1 MLKGVTIGQ
10 YVPGKS
16 PVHSLDPRT
25 KLIVSIVLVVS
36 IFTIQ
41 KLPGFALVA
50 AFVLLAAI
58 LSRVPLGLIFRG
70 LKPIFWL
77 LLITWLLHAF
87 TDPGRVLYALGPLKV
102 TYEGVREG
110 FTVVVRLAL
119 LMFGTTLVT
128 LTTSPVALTDGL
140 EYLLGPLKKFGL
152 PVSELAMMMTIALR
166 FIPTLLDE
174 AERIMKA
181 QLARGADFTTGS
193 LTKRVRAMI
202 PLLVPLFI
210 SSFQRADELAIAM
223 EARAYRGGEGR
234 TRLREL
240 AMRPTDW
247 AALIAG
253 SGFFIWLGIVF

>member
-10 YVPGKS
+10 YVPGES
-16 PVHSLDPRT
+16 PVHNLDPRT
-25 KLIVSIVLVVS
+25 KLLVSLVLVVT
-36 IFTIQ
+36 IFMIQ
-41 KLPGFALVA
+41 KLPGFLPVAALVLFSA
-50 AFVLLAAI
+50 L
-58 LSRVPLGLIFRG
+58 LSRIPLRLIFRG

-102 TYEGVREG
+102 TYEGVVEG

-140 EYLLGPLKKFGL
+140 EYLLGPLKRFGL
-152 PVSELAMMMTIALR
+152 PVGELAMMMTIALR

-174 AERIMKA
+174 TERIMKA
-181 QLARGADFTTGS
+181 QMARGADFTTGS
-193 LTKRVRAMI
+193 ITRRVRAMV

-234 TRLREL
+234 TRLHEL
-240 AMRPTDW
+240 CMRPSDW
-247 AALIAG
+247 VVLVLG
-253 SGFFIWLGIVF
+253 SGIFIWLGIVF